1 MLFMSPPLTPRG
13 ERLMT
18 QSIQLT
24 QPQSRQQIFEELGI
38 KLRSPPTLMGN
49 DMPVPAFL
57 SCTRLILHP
66 PSLSRGLRLTWRC
79 QPRVLTYGCA
89 LAT

>member
-38 KLRSPPTLMGN
+38 KLWSPSTLMGN
-49 DMPVPAFL
+49 AKPVPTFL
-57 SCTRLILHP
+57 SCTTTRLILHP
-66 PSLSRGLRLTWRC
+66 PTSPANLAVPAYSL
-79 QPRVLTYGCA
+79 YA
-89 LAT
+89 

>member
-1 MLFMSPPLTPRG
+1 
-13 ERLMT
+13 MT

-38 KLRSPPTLMGN
+38 KLWSPPTLMGN

-66 PSLSRGLRLTWRC
+66 PAYPAVSVQPGGASL
-79 QPRVLTYGCA
+79 LTYGCA